1 MNQSIFKKKVIKN
14 KKTPMNLQV
23 TESEIDDDDF
33 VLKMK
38 PPMKIIKRQKVDTIE
53 EEIWKSNETIYKKSN
68 LNTSQEKIDKLMLS
82 FHDFVLEYKAKPN
95 NQDFIY
101 KVLKREDDILIYALM
116 LFQKDIDIV

>member
-1 MNQSIFKKKVIKN
+1 
-14 KKTPMNLQV
+14 
-23 TESEIDDDDF
+23 
-33 VLKMK
+33 
-38 PPMKIIKRQKVDTIE
+38 
-53 EEIWKSNETIYKKSN
+53 
-68 LNTSQEKIDKLMLS
+68 MLS